1 MAKKVAG
8 QVKLQIPARMAN
20 PAPPIGPALGQAGVN
35 IAQFCK
41 AFNAATEEVER
52 GLITPVIIS
61 VYEDRSFTFE
71 LKTPP
76 AAVLILKE
84 AGIKKGSGEPNK
96 NKVATI
102 TSEQVRKIA
111 EIKMNDFNATD
122 IEAAMRSIAGT
133 ARSMGVNVA
142 G

>member
-122 IEAAMRSIAGT
+122 IEAAMRSVAGT

>member
-52 GLITPVIIS
+52 GLITPVVIT
-61 VYEDRSFTFE
+61 VYQDRSFTFE
-71 LKTPP
+71 MKTPP
-76 AAVLILKE
+76 AAVLIRKE

-96 NKVATI
+96 TKVGKI
-102 TSEQVRKIA
+102 TVEQVRKIA
-111 EIKMNDFNATD
+111 EIKMADLNATD
-122 IEAAMRSIAGT
+122 IESAMNSVRGT
-133 ARSMGVNVA
+133 ARSMGVNVV